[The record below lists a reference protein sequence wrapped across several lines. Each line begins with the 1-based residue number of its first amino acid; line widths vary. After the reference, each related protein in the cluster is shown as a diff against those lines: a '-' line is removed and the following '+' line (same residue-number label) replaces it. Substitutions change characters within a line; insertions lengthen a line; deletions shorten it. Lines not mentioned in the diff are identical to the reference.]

1 MSCMQQLGQGWQELT
16 ERVERSGRW
25 PWWVAAEPA
34 LASAG
39 SFDEVAAIVSDRA
52 HPQRADVLLAGLVR
66 LGAVDGG
73 NDQDAAWAVALLLT
87 NGSARLARQLKGLSP
102 SMDQMVAGQVWLQ
115 IREFPWHKR
124 RRAIAANILL
134 DARRAVLRDLGAD
147 TRSSCAQ
154 GVLVILMDT
163 TSEGEAASGGWHA
176 LASHDR
182 SVESGDD
189 VTLVEIVQWAIGN
202 GVVSPEDAATLLELA
217 ALELQGTVRGLSS
230 AAEIHAIATRRGVTE
245 KTVRRSR
252 DRAVRSLAGA
262 RMAYLR
268 ECA

>member
-1 MSCMQQLGQGWQELT
+1 MSCMQHLGQGWPELA
-16 ERVERSGRW
+16 ERVERCGSW
-25 PWWVAAEPA
+25 PLWVAAEPA

-39 SFDEVAAIVSDRA
+39 SFDEVAGIVGDRA
-52 HPQRADVLLAGLVR
+52 HPRRADELLAGLVR

-87 NGSARLARQLKGLSP
+87 KGAARLARQLKGLSP

-115 IREFPWHKR
+115 IREFPWRKR

-147 TRSSCAQ
+147 TRRSCAQ

-163 TSEGEAASGGWHA
+163 TSEGLAASGWQA
-176 LASHDR
+176 LAGQDR

-189 VTLVEIVQWAIGN
+189 VTLVEIVQWGTGN
-202 GVVSPEDAATLLELA
+202 GLVSPEDAATLLELA
-217 ALELQGTVRGLSS
+217 SLELPGTVRGLSS